1 MLASKLYSPTLRE
14 IPADAEIASHQYMLK
29 AGMIRKNGGGLYSF
43 LPLGRR
49 VELKIEA
56 IVREEMENIGAQEI
70 MMPIMQP
77 AEIWHESGRW
87 NAYGPEMFKL
97 EDRHGNHFCLG
108 PTHEELITTLVRNE
122 LRSYK
127 QMPVTLWQMQNKY
140 RDEIRPRFGLMR
152 SREFVMKD
160 AYSFDV
166 DEEGLHKSY
175 QDEYEA
181 YTRIFTRCG
190 LNFKPVEADSGQI
203 GGNHTHEFMALA
215 QAGEAEIVSCSK
227 CDYAADIE
235 KAVPQA
241 VEMPAEDA
249 KDVELIE
256 TPNCSTIEDLAQF
269 LHIPVEKTIKAVA
282 FTIDGEKTVLC
293 MVRGDHEVNDVAVQ
307 NFVGGN
313 VIEPATE
320 DELKAHGLQPGYMS
334 PMGADKPDNETFFVL
349 VDPSTMN
356 VPNGV
361 TGANKAGYHYQNVN
375 PSRDFKDVTVTTIR
389 NMVEGDKCPH
399 CGAPVEIVR
408 GIEVGQV
415 FELGTKYSEALHATF
430 LDQNG
435 KAKPYV
441 MGCYGI
447 GVTRTIAAAIEQF
460 HDEHGIMWPVAI
472 APFEVAIVPVSSKD
486 QDQVRIAG
494 DLYQA
499 LQAAKADVLLDD
511 RNERA
516 GVKFNDADLIG
527 YPVRIT
533 VGKKSA
539 AEGTVEIKVRRT
551 GEQEV
556 VPIDQ
561 AVARVQAILADLR
574 SKNM

>member
-29 AGMIRKNGGGLYSF
+29 AGMLRKNGSGLYSF

-49 VELKIEA
+49 VTLKVEQ
-56 IVREEMENIGAQEI
+56 IVREEMDATGAQEI

-87 NAYGPEMFKL
+87 SAYGPEMFKL
-97 EDRHGNHFCLG
+97 QDRHDNGYCLG
-108 PTHEELITTLVRNE
+108 PTHEELITTLLRNE

-127 QMPVTLWQMQNKY
+127 QMPLILWQMQNKY

-166 DEEGLHKSY
+166 DEEGLHKTY
-175 QDEYEA
+175 QIMYDA
-181 YTRIFTRCG
+181 YDRVFTRCG

-203 GGNHTHEFMALA
+203 GGSHTHEFMALA
-215 QAGEAEIVSCSK
+215 AAGEAEVVSCSK
-227 CDYAADIE
+227 CQYAADIE
-235 KAVPQA
+235 KAVPNTLDMA
-241 VEMPAEDA
+241 AEDA
-249 KDVELIE
+249 ADVELIE
-256 TPNCSTIEDLAQF
+256 TPNCSTIEDLANF
-269 LHIPVEKTIKAVA
+269 LQIPVEKTIKAVA
-282 FTIDGEKTVLC
+282 FDVDGKTVLC

-307 NFVGGN
+307 NLVGGN
-313 VIEPATE
+313 TIEPATDE
-320 DELKAHGLQPGYMS
+320 ELKAHGLQPGYMS
-334 PMGADKPDNETFFVL
+334 PMGADTPDNETFYVI
-349 VDPSTMN
+349 VDPTAMN

-361 TGANKAGYHYQNVN
+361 TGANKHGYHYKNVN
-375 PSRDFKDVTVTTIR
+375 PKRDFQNVTVATIR
-389 NMVEGDKCPH
+389 LMTKNDVCPH
-399 CGAPVEIVR
+399 CGAPIDIVR

-415 FELGTKYSEALHATF
+415 FELGTKYSEALNATF

-460 HDEHGIMWPVAI
+460 HDDKGIMWPVAI
-472 APFEVAIVPVSSKD
+472 APYEVVVVPVSSKD
-486 QDQVRIAG
+486 EEQMKIAER
-494 DLYQA
+494 LYTQ
-499 LQAAKADVLLDD
+499 LKGMGVDVLFDD

-539 AEGTVEIKVRRT
+539 ADQTVEIKVRRT
-551 GEQEV
+551 GHEEV
-556 VPIDQ
+556 AAIADS
-561 AVARVQAILADLR
+561 AARVQAILNELR
-574 SKNM
+574 ANNM

>member
-29 AGMIRKNGGGLYSF
+29 AGMLRKNGSGLYSF

-49 VELKIEA
+49 VTLKVEQ
-56 IVREEMENIGAQEI
+56 IVREEMDATGAQEI

-87 NAYGPEMFKL
+87 SAYGPEMFKL
-97 EDRHGNHFCLG
+97 QDRHDNGYCLG
-108 PTHEELITTLVRNE
+108 PTHEELITTLLRNE

-127 QMPVTLWQMQNKY
+127 QMPLILWQMQNKY

-166 DEEGLHKSY
+166 DEEGLHKTY
-175 QDEYEA
+175 QIMYDA
-181 YTRIFTRCG
+181 YDRVFTRCG

-203 GGNHTHEFMALA
+203 GGSHTHEFMALA
-215 QAGEAEIVSCSK
+215 AAGEAEVVSCSK
-227 CDYAADIE
+227 CQYAADIE
-235 KAVPQA
+235 KAVPNTLDMA
-241 VEMPAEDA
+241 AEDA
-249 KDVELIE
+249 ADVELIE
-256 TPNCSTIEDLAQF
+256 TPNCSTIEDLANF
-269 LHIPVEKTIKAVA
+269 LQIPVEKTIKAVA
-282 FTIDGEKTVLC
+282 FDVDGKTVLC

-307 NFVGGN
+307 NLVGGN
-313 VIEPATE
+313 TIEPATDE
-320 DELKAHGLQPGYMS
+320 ELKAHGLQPGYMS
-334 PMGADKPDNETFFVL
+334 PMGADTPDNESFYVI
-349 VDPSTMN
+349 VDPTAMN

-361 TGANKAGYHYQNVN
+361 TGANKHGYHYKNVN
-375 PSRDFKDVTVTTIR
+375 PKRDFQNVTVATIR
-389 NMVEGDKCPH
+389 LMTKDDVCPH
-399 CGAPVEIVR
+399 CGAPIDIVR

-415 FELGTKYSEALHATF
+415 FELGTKYSEALNATF

-460 HDEHGIMWPVAI
+460 HDDKGIMWPVAI
-472 APFEVAIVPVSSKD
+472 APYEVVVVPVSSKD
-486 QDQVRIAG
+486 EEQMKIAEG
-494 DLYQA
+494 LYTQ
-499 LQAAKADVLLDD
+499 LKGMGVDVLFDD

-539 AEGTVEIKVRRT
+539 ADQTVEIKVRRT
-551 GEQEV
+551 GHEEV
-556 VPIDQ
+556 AAI
-561 AVARVQAILADLR
+561 AESAARVQAILNELR
-574 SKNM
+574 ANNM

>member
-29 AGMIRKNGGGLYSF
+29 AGMLRKNGSGLYSF

-49 VELKIEA
+49 VTLKVEQ
-56 IVREEMENIGAQEI
+56 IVREEMDATGAQEI

-87 NAYGPEMFKL
+87 SAYGPEMFKL
-97 EDRHGNHFCLG
+97 QDRHDNGYCLG
-108 PTHEELITTLVRNE
+108 PTHEELITTLLRNE

-127 QMPVTLWQMQNKY
+127 QMPLILWQMQNKY

-166 DEEGLHKSY
+166 DEEGLHETY
-175 QDEYEA
+175 QIMYDA
-181 YTRIFTRCG
+181 YDRVFTRCG

-203 GGNHTHEFMALA
+203 GGSHTHEFMALA
-215 QAGEAEIVSCSK
+215 AAGEAEVVSCSK
-227 CDYAADIE
+227 CQYAADIE
-235 KAVPQA
+235 KAVPNTLDMA
-241 VEMPAEDA
+241 AEDA
-249 KDVELIE
+249 ADVELIE
-256 TPNCSTIEDLAQF
+256 TPNCSTIEDLANF
-269 LHIPVEKTIKAVA
+269 LQIPVEKTIKAVA
-282 FTIDGEKTVLC
+282 FDVDGKTVLC

-307 NFVGGN
+307 NLVGGN
-313 VIEPATE
+313 TIEPATDE
-320 DELKAHGLQPGYMS
+320 ELKAHGLQPGYMS
-334 PMGADKPDNETFFVL
+334 PMGADTPDNESFYVI
-349 VDPSTMN
+349 VDPTAMN

-361 TGANKAGYHYQNVN
+361 TGANKHGYHYKNVN
-375 PSRDFKDVTVTTIR
+375 PKRDFQNVTVATIR
-389 NMVEGDKCPH
+389 LMTKDDVCPH
-399 CGAPVEIVR
+399 CGAPIDIVR

-415 FELGTKYSEALHATF
+415 FELGTKYSEALNATF

-460 HDEHGIMWPVAI
+460 HDDKGIMWPVAI
-472 APFEVAIVPVSSKD
+472 APYEVVVVPVSSKD
-486 QDQVRIAG
+486 EEQMKIAEG
-494 DLYQA
+494 LYMQ
-499 LQAAKADVLLDD
+499 LKGMGVDVLFDD

-539 AEGTVEIKVRRT
+539 ADQTVEIKVRRT
-551 GEQEV
+551 GHEEV
-556 VPIDQ
+556 AAIADS
-561 AVARVQAILADLR
+561 AARVQAILNELR
-574 SKNM
+574 ANNM

>member
-190 LNFKPVEADSGQI
+190 LNFKPVEADSGQ
-203 GGNHTHEFMALA
+203 NHTHEFMALA

-349 VDPSTMN
+349 VDPSAMN

-527 YPVRIT
+527 YPVRVT

>member
-29 AGMIRKNGGGLYSF
+29 AGMLRKNGSGLYSF

-49 VELKIEA
+49 VTLKVEQ
-56 IVREEMENIGAQEI
+56 IVREEMDATGAQEI

-87 NAYGPEMFKL
+87 SAYGPEMFKL
-97 EDRHGNHFCLG
+97 QDRHDNGYCLG
-108 PTHEELITTLVRNE
+108 PTHEELITTLLRNE

-127 QMPVTLWQMQNKY
+127 QMPLILWQMQNKY

-166 DEEGLHKSY
+166 DEEGLHKTY
-175 QDEYEA
+175 QIMYDA
-181 YTRIFTRCG
+181 YDRVFTRCG

-203 GGNHTHEFMALA
+203 GGSHTHEFMALA
-215 QAGEAEIVSCSK
+215 AAGEAEVVSCSK
-227 CDYAADIE
+227 CQYAADIE
-235 KAVPQA
+235 KAVPNTLDMA
-241 VEMPAEDA
+241 VEAA
-249 KDVELIE
+249 ADVELIE
-256 TPNCSTIEDLAQF
+256 TPNCSTIEELANF
-269 LHIPVEKTIKAVA
+269 LQIPVEKTIKAVA
-282 FTIDGEKTVLC
+282 FDVDGKTVLC

-307 NFVGGN
+307 NLVGGN
-313 VIEPATE
+313 TIEPATDE
-320 DELKAHGLQPGYMS
+320 ELKAHGLQPGYMS
-334 PMGADKPDNETFFVL
+334 PMGADTPDNESFYVI
-349 VDPSTMN
+349 VDPTAMN

-361 TGANKAGYHYQNVN
+361 TGANKHGYHYKNVN
-375 PSRDFKDVTVTTIR
+375 PKRDFQNVTVATIR
-389 NMVEGDKCPH
+389 LMTKDDVCPH
-399 CGAPVEIVR
+399 CGAPIDIVR

-415 FELGTKYSEALHATF
+415 FELGTKYSEALNATF

-460 HDEHGIMWPVAI
+460 HDDKGIMWPVAI
-472 APFEVAIVPVSSKD
+472 APYEVVVVPVSSKD
-486 QDQVRIAG
+486 EEQMKIAEG
-494 DLYQA
+494 LYTQ
-499 LQAAKADVLLDD
+499 LKGMGVDVLFDD

-539 AEGTVEIKVRRT
+539 ADQTVEIKVRRT
-551 GEQEV
+551 GHEEV
-556 VPIDQ
+556 AAIADS
-561 AVARVQAILADLR
+561 AARVQAILNELR
-574 SKNM
+574 AKNM

>member
-29 AGMIRKNGGGLYSF
+29 AGMLRKNGSGLYSF

-49 VELKIEA
+49 VTLKVEQ
-56 IVREEMENIGAQEI
+56 IVREEMDATGAQEI

-87 NAYGPEMFKL
+87 SAYGPEMFKL
-97 EDRHGNHFCLG
+97 QDRHDNGYCLG
-108 PTHEELITTLVRNE
+108 PTHEELITTLLRNE

-127 QMPVTLWQMQNKY
+127 QMPLILWQMQNKY

-166 DEEGLHKSY
+166 DEEGLHKTY
-175 QDEYEA
+175 QIMYDA
-181 YTRIFTRCG
+181 YDRVFTRCG

-203 GGNHTHEFMALA
+203 GGSHTHEFMALA
-215 QAGEAEIVSCSK
+215 AAGEAEVVSCSK
-227 CDYAADIE
+227 CQYAADIE
-235 KAVPQA
+235 KAVPNTLDMA
-241 VEMPAEDA
+241 AEDA
-249 KDVELIE
+249 ADVELIE
-256 TPNCSTIEDLAQF
+256 TPNCSTIEELANF
-269 LHIPVEKTIKAVA
+269 LQIPVEKTIKAVA
-282 FTIDGEKTVLC
+282 FDVDGKTVLC

-307 NFVGGN
+307 NLVGGN
-313 VIEPATE
+313 TIEPATDE
-320 DELKAHGLQPGYMS
+320 ELKAHGLQPGYMS
-334 PMGADKPDNETFFVL
+334 PMGADTPDNESFYVI
-349 VDPSTMN
+349 VDPTAMN

-361 TGANKAGYHYQNVN
+361 TGANKHGYHYKNVN
-375 PSRDFKDVTVTTIR
+375 PKRDFQNVTVATIR
-389 NMVEGDKCPH
+389 LMTKDDVCPH
-399 CGAPVEIVR
+399 CGVPIDIVR

-415 FELGTKYSEALHATF
+415 FELGTKYSEALNATF

-460 HDEHGIMWPVAI
+460 HDDKGIMWPVAI
-472 APFEVAIVPVSSKD
+472 APYEVVVVPVSSKD
-486 QDQVRIAG
+486 EEQMKIAEG
-494 DLYQA
+494 LYTQ
-499 LQAAKADVLLDD
+499 LKGMGVDVLFDD

-539 AEGTVEIKVRRT
+539 ADQTVEIKVRRT
-551 GEQEV
+551 GHEEV
-556 VPIDQ
+556 VAIADS
-561 AVARVQAILADLR
+561 AARVQAILNELR
-574 SKNM
+574 AKNM

>member
-14 IPADAEIASHQYMLK
+14 IPADAEISSHQYMLK
-29 AGMIRKNGGGLYSF
+29 AGLIRKSGGGLYSF

-56 IVREEMENIGAQEI
+56 IIREEMNNIGAQEI
-70 MMPIMQP
+70 MMPIVQP

-97 EDRHGNHFCLG
+97 EDRHGGQFCLG

-160 AYSFDV
+160 GYSFDV

-175 QDEYEA
+175 QDEYDA
-181 YTRIFTRCG
+181 YTRVFTRCG
-190 LNFKPVEADSGQI
+190 LEFKQVEADSGQI
-203 GGNHTHEFMALA
+203 GGNHSHEFMALA
-215 QAGEAEIVSCSK
+215 QAGEAEIVSCSQ

-235 KAVPQA
+235 KATAPTL
-241 VEMPAEDA
+241 EMAAETA

-256 TPNCSTIEDLAQF
+256 TPNCATIEDLAQF
-269 LHIPVEKTIKAVA
+269 LSIPLEKTIKAVA

-293 MVRGDHEVNDVAVQ
+293 MVRGDHSVNDVAVQ

-313 VIEPATE
+313 AIEPATE

-334 PMGADKPDNETFFVL
+334 PIDADKPDNETFFIL
-349 VDPSTMN
+349 VDPSAMA

-375 PSRDFKDVTVTTIR
+375 PSRDVKDVTVASIR
-389 NMVEGDKCPH
+389 TMVEGDACPH
-399 CGAPVEIVR
+399 CGAPIHVVR

-430 LDQNG
+430 LDQHG

-441 MGCYGI
+441 MGCNGI
-447 GVTRTIAAAIEQF
+447 GVTRPIAAAIDQF

-472 APFEVAIVPVSSKD
+472 APFEVAVVPVSTKD
-486 QDQVRIAG
+486 QDQVRIAEEIYG
-494 DLYQA
+494 G
-499 LQAAKADVLLDD
+499 LQAMKTDVLLDD

-539 AEGTVEIKVRRT
+539 ADQTVEIKVRRT
-551 GEQEV
+551 GHEEV
-556 VPIDQ
+556 AAIADS
-561 AVARVQAILADLR
+561 AARVQAILNELR
-574 SKNM
+574 ANNM

>member
-29 AGMIRKNGGGLYSF
+29 AGMLRKNGSGLYSF

-49 VELKIEA
+49 VTLKVEQ
-56 IVREEMENIGAQEI
+56 IVREEMDATGAQEI

-87 NAYGPEMFKL
+87 SAYGPEMFKL
-97 EDRHGNHFCLG
+97 QDRHDNGYCLG
-108 PTHEELITTLVRNE
+108 PTHEELITTLLRNE

-127 QMPVTLWQMQNKY
+127 QMPLILWQMQNKY

-166 DEEGLHKSY
+166 DEEGLHKTY
-175 QDEYEA
+175 QIMYDA
-181 YTRIFTRCG
+181 YDRVFTRCG

-203 GGNHTHEFMALA
+203 GGSHTHEFMALA
-215 QAGEAEIVSCSK
+215 AAGEAEVVSCSK
-227 CDYAADIE
+227 CQYAADIE
-235 KAVPQA
+235 KAVPNMLDMA
-241 VEMPAEDA
+241 AEDA
-249 KDVELIE
+249 ADVELIE
-256 TPNCSTIEDLAQF
+256 TPNCSTIEDLANF
-269 LHIPVEKTIKAVA
+269 LQIPVEKTIKAVA
-282 FTIDGEKTVLC
+282 FDVDGKTVLC

-307 NFVGGN
+307 NLVGGN
-313 VIEPATE
+313 TIEPATDE
-320 DELKAHGLQPGYMS
+320 ELKAHGLQPGYMS
-334 PMGADKPDNETFFVL
+334 PMGADTPDNESFYVI
-349 VDPSTMN
+349 VDPTAMN

-361 TGANKAGYHYQNVN
+361 TGANKHGYHYKNVN
-375 PSRDFKDVTVTTIR
+375 PKRDFQNVTVATIR
-389 NMVEGDKCPH
+389 LMTKDDVCPH
-399 CGAPVEIVR
+399 CGAPIDIVR

-415 FELGTKYSEALHATF
+415 FELGTKYSEALNATF

-460 HDEHGIMWPVAI
+460 HDDKGIMWPVAI
-472 APFEVAIVPVSSKD
+472 APYEVVVVPVSSKD
-486 QDQVRIAG
+486 EEQMKIAEG
-494 DLYQA
+494 LYTQ
-499 LQAAKADVLLDD
+499 LKGMGVDVLFDD

-539 AEGTVEIKVRRT
+539 ADQTVEIKVRRT
-551 GEQEV
+551 GHEEV
-556 VPIDQ
+556 AAIADS
-561 AVARVQAILADLR
+561 AARVQAILNELR
-574 SKNM
+574 ANNM

>member
-14 IPADAEIASHQYMLK
+14 IPADAEVASHQYMLK
-29 AGMIRKNGGGLYSF
+29 AGMLRKNGSGLYSF

-49 VELKIEA
+49 VTLKVEQ
-56 IVREEMENIGAQEI
+56 IVREEMDATGAQEI

-87 NAYGPEMFKL
+87 SAYGPEMFKL
-97 EDRHGNHFCLG
+97 QDRHDNGYCLG
-108 PTHEELITTLVRNE
+108 PTHEELITTLLRNE

-127 QMPVTLWQMQNKY
+127 QMPLILWQMQNKY

-166 DEEGLHKSY
+166 DEEGLHKTY
-175 QDEYEA
+175 QIMYDA
-181 YTRIFTRCG
+181 YDRVFTRCG

-203 GGNHTHEFMALA
+203 GGSHTHEFMALA
-215 QAGEAEIVSCSK
+215 AAGEAEVVSCSK
-227 CDYAADIE
+227 CQYAADIE
-235 KAVPQA
+235 KAVPNTLDMA
-241 VEMPAEDA
+241 AEDA
-249 KDVELIE
+249 ADVELIE
-256 TPNCSTIEDLAQF
+256 TPNCSTIEDLANF
-269 LHIPVEKTIKAVA
+269 LQIPVEKTIKAVA
-282 FTIDGEKTVLC
+282 FDVDGKTVLC

-307 NFVGGN
+307 NLVGGN
-313 VIEPATE
+313 MIEPATDE
-320 DELKAHGLQPGYMS
+320 ELKAHGLQPGYMS
-334 PMGADKPDNETFFVL
+334 PMGADTPDNESFYVI
-349 VDPSTMN
+349 VDPTAMN

-361 TGANKAGYHYQNVN
+361 TGANKHGYHYKNVN
-375 PSRDFKDVTVTTIR
+375 PKRDFQNVTVATIR
-389 NMVEGDKCPH
+389 LMTKDDVCPH
-399 CGAPVEIVR
+399 CGAPIDIVR

-415 FELGTKYSEALHATF
+415 FELGTKYSEALNATF

-460 HDEHGIMWPVAI
+460 HDDKGIMWPVAI
-472 APFEVAIVPVSSKD
+472 APYEVVVVPVSSKD
-486 QDQVRIAG
+486 EEQMKIAEG
-494 DLYQA
+494 LYTQ
-499 LQAAKADVLLDD
+499 LKGMGVDVLFDD

-539 AEGTVEIKVRRT
+539 ADQTVEIKVRRT
-551 GEQEV
+551 GHEEV
-556 VPIDQ
+556 AAIADS
-561 AVARVQAILADLR
+561 AARVQAILNELR
-574 SKNM
+574 ANNM

>member
-29 AGMIRKNGGGLYSF
+29 AGMLRKNGSGLYSF

-49 VELKIEA
+49 VTLKVEQ
-56 IVREEMENIGAQEI
+56 IVREEMDATGAQEI

-87 NAYGPEMFKL
+87 SAYGPEMFKL
-97 EDRHGNHFCLG
+97 QDRHDNGYCLG
-108 PTHEELITTLVRNE
+108 PTHEELITTLLRNE

-127 QMPVTLWQMQNKY
+127 QMPLILWQMQNKY

-166 DEEGLHKSY
+166 DEEGLHKTY
-175 QDEYEA
+175 QIMYDA
-181 YTRIFTRCG
+181 YDRVFTRCG

-203 GGNHTHEFMALA
+203 GGSHTHEFMALA
-215 QAGEAEIVSCSK
+215 AAGEAEVVSCSK
-227 CDYAADIE
+227 CQYAADIE
-235 KAVPQA
+235 KAVPNTLDMA
-241 VEMPAEDA
+241 AEDA
-249 KDVELIE
+249 ADVELIE
-256 TPNCSTIEDLAQF
+256 TPNCSTIEELANF
-269 LHIPVEKTIKAVA
+269 LQIPVEKTIKAVA
-282 FTIDGEKTVLC
+282 FDVDGKTVLC
-293 MVRGDHEVNDVAVQ
+293 MVRGDHAVNDVAVQ
-307 NFVGGN
+307 NLVGGN
-313 VIEPATE
+313 TIEPATDE
-320 DELKAHGLQPGYMS
+320 ELKAHGLQPGYMS
-334 PMGADKPDNETFFVL
+334 PMGADTPDNESFYVI
-349 VDPSTMN
+349 VDPTAMN

-361 TGANKAGYHYQNVN
+361 TGANKHGYHYKNVN
-375 PSRDFKDVTVTTIR
+375 PKRDFQNVTVATIR
-389 NMVEGDKCPH
+389 LMTKDDVCPH
-399 CGAPVEIVR
+399 CGAPIDIVR

-415 FELGTKYSEALHATF
+415 FELGTKYSEALNATF

-460 HDEHGIMWPVAI
+460 HDDKGIMWPVAI
-472 APFEVAIVPVSSKD
+472 APYEVVVVPVSSKD
-486 QDQVRIAG
+486 EEQMKIAEG
-494 DLYQA
+494 LYTQ
-499 LQAAKADVLLDD
+499 LKGMGVDVLFDD

-516 GVKFNDADLIG
+516 GAKFNDADLIG

-539 AEGTVEIKVRRT
+539 ADQTVEIKVRRT
-551 GEQEV
+551 GHEEV
-556 VPIDQ
+556 AAIADS
-561 AVARVQAILADLR
+561 AARVQAILNELR
-574 SKNM
+574 AKNM

>member
-29 AGMIRKNGGGLYSF
+29 AGMLRKNGNGLYSF

-49 VELKIEA
+49 VTLKVEN
-56 IVREEMENIGAQEI
+56 IVREEMDATGAQEI

-87 NAYGPEMFKL
+87 GAYGPEMFKL
-97 EDRHGNHFCLG
+97 QDRHGNNFCLG

-127 QMPVTLWQMQNKY
+127 QMPLILWQMQNKY

-166 DEEGLHKSY
+166 DEESLHKTY
-175 QDEYEA
+175 KIMYDA
-181 YTRIFTRCG
+181 YDRVFTRCG
-190 LNFKPVEADSGQI
+190 LKFKPVEADSGQI
-203 GGNHTHEFMALA
+203 GGSHTHEFMALA
-215 QAGEAEIVSCSK
+215 AAGEAEVVSCSK
-227 CDYAADIE
+227 CEYAADIE
-235 KAVPQA
+235 KAVPNTLD
-241 VEMPAEDA
+241 MPAEEA
-249 KDVELIE
+249 ADVELIE
-256 TPNCSTIEDLAQF
+256 TPNCSTIEDLAKF
-269 LHIPVEKTIKAVA
+269 LNIPVEKTIKAVA
-282 FTIDGEKTVLC
+282 FNVDGKIILC

-307 NFVGGN
+307 NLIGGN
-313 VIEPATE
+313 SIEPATE
-320 DELKAHGLQPGYMS
+320 EELQAHGLQPGYMS
-334 PMGADKPDNETFFVL
+334 PMGADVPDNEHFYVI
-349 VDPSTMN
+349 VDPTAMN
-356 VPNGV
+356 VKNGV
-361 TGANKAGYHYQNVN
+361 TGANKHGYHYKNVN
-375 PSRDFKDVTVTTIR
+375 PQRDFKDVTVSTIR
-389 NMVEGDKCPH
+389 LITKHDVCPH
-399 CGAPVEIVR
+399 CGAPIDIVR

-460 HDEHGIMWPVAI
+460 HDDKGIMWPVAI
-472 APFEVAIVPVSSKD
+472 APYEAVIVPVSSKD
-486 QDQVRIAG
+486 EAQMKIAEG
-494 DLYQA
+494 IYNEL
-499 LQAAKADVLLDD
+499 KGMGVDVLFDD

-527 YPVRIT
+527 YPVRVT

-539 AEGTVEIKVRRT
+539 ADQTVEIKVRRT
-551 GEQEV
+551 GAEEV
-556 VPIDQ
+556 APISGS
-561 AVARVQAILADLR
+561 AARVQAILNDLR

>member
-29 AGMIRKNGGGLYSF
+29 AGMLRKNGSGLYSF

-49 VELKIEA
+49 VTLKVEQIF
-56 IVREEMENIGAQEI
+56 REEMDATGAQEI

-87 NAYGPEMFKL
+87 SAYGPEMFKL
-97 EDRHGNHFCLG
+97 QDRHDNGYCLG
-108 PTHEELITTLVRNE
+108 PTHEELITTLLRNE

-127 QMPVTLWQMQNKY
+127 QMPLILWQMQNKY

-166 DEEGLHKSY
+166 DEEGLHKTY
-175 QDEYEA
+175 QIMYDA
-181 YTRIFTRCG
+181 YDRVFTRCG

-203 GGNHTHEFMALA
+203 GGSHTHEFMALA
-215 QAGEAEIVSCSK
+215 AAGEAEVVSCSK
-227 CDYAADIE
+227 CQYAADIE
-235 KAVPQA
+235 KAVPNTLDTA
-241 VEMPAEDA
+241 AEDA
-249 KDVELIE
+249 ADVELIE
-256 TPNCSTIEDLAQF
+256 TPNCSTIEDLANF
-269 LHIPVEKTIKAVA
+269 LQIPVEKTIKAVA
-282 FTIDGEKTVLC
+282 FDVDGKTVLC

-307 NFVGGN
+307 NLVGGN
-313 VIEPATE
+313 TIEPATDE
-320 DELKAHGLQPGYMS
+320 ELKAHGLQPGYMS
-334 PMGADKPDNETFFVL
+334 PMGADTPDNESFYVI
-349 VDPSTMN
+349 VDPTAMN

-361 TGANKAGYHYQNVN
+361 TGANKHGYHYKNVN
-375 PSRDFKDVTVTTIR
+375 PKRDFQNVTVATIR
-389 NMVEGDKCPH
+389 LMTKDDVCPH
-399 CGAPVEIVR
+399 CGAPIDIVR

-415 FELGTKYSEALHATF
+415 FELGTKYSEALNATF

-460 HDEHGIMWPVAI
+460 HDDKGIMWPVAI
-472 APFEVAIVPVSSKD
+472 APYEVVVVPVSSKD
-486 QDQVRIAG
+486 EEQMKIAEG
-494 DLYQA
+494 LYMQ
-499 LQAAKADVLLDD
+499 LKGMGVDVLFDD

-539 AEGTVEIKVRRT
+539 ADQTVEIKVRRT
-551 GEQEV
+551 GHEEV
-556 VPIDQ
+556 AAIADS
-561 AVARVQAILADLR
+561 AARVQAILNELR
-574 SKNM
+574 ANNM

>member
-1 MLASKLYSPTLRE
+1 MLASKLYCPTLRE
-14 IPADAEIASHQYMLK
+14 IPAEAEIASHQYMLK

-56 IVREEMENIGAQEI
+56 IVREEMDGIGAQEI

-127 QMPVTLWQMQNKY
+127 QLPVTLWQMQNKY

-166 DEEGLHKSY
+166 DAEGLHKSY
-175 QDEYEA
+175 QDEYDA
-181 YTRIFTRCG
+181 YTRVFTRCG

-203 GGNHTHEFMALA
+203 GGSHTHEFMALA
-215 QAGEAEIVSCSK
+215 EAGEAEVVSCSA
-227 CDYAADIE
+227 CEYAADIE
-235 KAVPQA
+235 KAEPA
-241 VEMPAEDA
+241 ALTMEAEDA
-249 KDVELIE
+249 KNLELIE
-256 TPNCSTIEDLAQF
+256 TPDCATIEDLAAF
-269 LHIPVEKTIKAVA
+269 LKIPVEKTIKAVA
-282 FTIDGEKTVLC
+282 FTIDGKKTVLC

-313 VIEPATE
+313 AIEPATE

-334 PMGADKPDNETFFVL
+334 PIGADTPDNETFFVL
-349 VDPSTMN
+349 VDPTAMN

-375 PSRDFKDVTVTTIR
+375 PDRDFKNVTVATIR
-389 NMVEGDKCPH
+389 LMVEGDACPH
-399 CGAPVEIVR
+399 CGAPVHIMR

-415 FELGTKYSEALHATF
+415 FELGTKYSEALNATF
-430 LDQNG
+430 LDQDG
-435 KAKPYV
+435 KAKPFY

-460 HDEHGIMWPVAI
+460 HDDKGIMWPVAI
-472 APFEVAIVPVSSKD
+472 APYEVVILPLNMKD
-486 QDQVRIAG
+486 EELAG
-494 DLYQA
+494 YAQDLYQQFMA
-499 LQAAKADVLLDD
+499 VSSDVVLDD
-511 RNERA
+511 RKERA

-527 YPVRIT
+527 YPVQVVI
-533 VGKKSA
+533 GKNTKA
-539 AEGTVEIKVRRT
+539 NGTVEIKIRRT
-551 GEQEV
+551 GEKEV
-556 VPIDQ
+556 VAKEQ
-561 AVARVQAILADLR
+561 ALTRVQEILADLR

>member
-29 AGMIRKNGGGLYSF
+29 AGMLRKNGSGLYSF

-49 VELKIEA
+49 VTLKVEN
-56 IVREEMENIGAQEI
+56 IVREEMDATGAQEI

-87 NAYGPEMFKL
+87 EAYGPEMFKL
-97 EDRHGNHFCLG
+97 QDRHENKYCLG

-127 QMPVTLWQMQNKY
+127 QMPLILWQMQNKY

-166 DEEGLHKSY
+166 DEEGLHKTY
-175 QDEYEA
+175 QLMYDA
-181 YTRIFTRCG
+181 YDRVFTRCG

-203 GGNHTHEFMALA
+203 GGSHTHEFMALA
-215 QAGEAEIVSCSK
+215 AAGEAEVVSCTS
-227 CDYAADIE
+227 CQYAADIE
-235 KAVPQA
+235 KAVPNTLEMA
-241 VEMPAEDA
+241 VEEAGQ
-249 KDVELIE
+249 VELIE
-256 TPNCSTIEDLAQF
+256 TPNCATIEDLANF
-269 LHIPVEKTIKAVA
+269 LQIPVEKTIKAVA
-282 FTIDGEKTVLC
+282 FDIDGKLVLC

-307 NFVGGN
+307 NLIGGN
-313 VIEPATE
+313 MIEPAT
-320 DELKAHGLQPGYMS
+320 DEQLRAHGLEPGYMS
-334 PMGADKPDNETFFVL
+334 PMNADTPDNETFYVV
-349 VDPSTMN
+349 VDPTAMN

-361 TGANKAGYHYQNVN
+361 TGANKHGYHFKNVN
-375 PSRDFKDVTVTTIR
+375 PKRDFKDVTVATIR
-389 NMVEGDKCPH
+389 LMTKDDVCPH

-415 FELGTKYSEALHATF
+415 FELGTKYSESLNATF
-430 LDQNG
+430 LDKNG

-460 HDEHGIMWPVAI
+460 HDDKGIMWPVAI
-472 APFEVAIVPVSSKD
+472 APYEVVVVPVSSKD
-486 QDQVRIAG
+486 EEQMKIAG
-494 DLYQA
+494 ELYAQLKQMGVDA
-499 LQAAKADVLLDD
+499 LFDD

-539 AEGTVEIKVRRT
+539 ADQTVEIKVRRT
-551 GEQEV
+551 GDEEV
-556 VPIDQ
+556 VAISES
-561 AVARVQAILADLR
+561 AAKVQAILTELR

>member
-29 AGMIRKNGGGLYSF
+29 AGMLRKNGSGLYSF

-49 VELKIEA
+49 VTLKVEQ
-56 IVREEMENIGAQEI
+56 IVREEMDATGAQEI

-87 NAYGPEMFKL
+87 SAYGPEMFKL
-97 EDRHGNHFCLG
+97 QDRHDNGYCLG
-108 PTHEELITTLVRNE
+108 PTHEELITTLLRNE

-127 QMPVTLWQMQNKY
+127 QMPLILWQMQNKY

-166 DEEGLHKSY
+166 DEEGLHKTY
-175 QDEYEA
+175 QIMYDA
-181 YTRIFTRCG
+181 YDRVFTRCG

-203 GGNHTHEFMALA
+203 GGSHTHEFMALA
-215 QAGEAEIVSCSK
+215 AAGEAEVVSCSK
-227 CDYAADIE
+227 CQYAADIE
-235 KAVPQA
+235 KAVPNTLDMA
-241 VEMPAEDA
+241 AEDA
-249 KDVELIE
+249 ADVELIE
-256 TPNCSTIEDLAQF
+256 TPNCSTIEDLANF
-269 LHIPVEKTIKAVA
+269 LQIPVEKTIKAVA
-282 FTIDGEKTVLC
+282 FDVDGKTVLC

-307 NFVGGN
+307 NLVGGN
-313 VIEPATE
+313 TIEPATDE
-320 DELKAHGLQPGYMS
+320 ELKAHGLQPGYMS
-334 PMGADKPDNETFFVL
+334 PMGADTPDNESFYVI
-349 VDPSTMN
+349 VDPTAMN

-361 TGANKAGYHYQNVN
+361 TGANKHGYHYKNVN
-375 PSRDFKDVTVTTIR
+375 PKRDFQNVTVATIR
-389 NMVEGDKCPH
+389 LMTKNDVCPH
-399 CGAPVEIVR
+399 CGAPIDIVR

-415 FELGTKYSEALHATF
+415 FELGTKYSEALNATF

-460 HDEHGIMWPVAI
+460 HDDKGIMWPVAI
-472 APFEVAIVPVSSKD
+472 APYEVVVVPVSSKD
-486 QDQVRIAG
+486 EEQMKIAEG
-494 DLYQA
+494 LYTQ
-499 LQAAKADVLLDD
+499 LKGMGVDVLFDD

-539 AEGTVEIKVRRT
+539 ADQTVEIKVRRT
-551 GEQEV
+551 GHEEV
-556 VPIDQ
+556 AAIADS
-561 AVARVQAILADLR
+561 AARVQAILNELR
-574 SKNM
+574 ANNM

>member
-29 AGMIRKNGGGLYSF
+29 AGMLRKNGSGLYSF

-49 VELKIEA
+49 VTLKVEQ
-56 IVREEMENIGAQEI
+56 IVREEMDATGAQEI

-87 NAYGPEMFKL
+87 SAYGPEMFKL
-97 EDRHGNHFCLG
+97 QDRHDNGYCLG
-108 PTHEELITTLVRNE
+108 PTHEELITTLLRNE

-127 QMPVTLWQMQNKY
+127 QMPLILWQMQNKY

-166 DEEGLHKSY
+166 DEEGLHKTY
-175 QDEYEA
+175 QIMYDA
-181 YTRIFTRCG
+181 YDRVFTRCG

-203 GGNHTHEFMALA
+203 GGSHTHEFMALA
-215 QAGEAEIVSCSK
+215 AAGEAEVVSCSK
-227 CDYAADIE
+227 CQYAADIE
-235 KAVPQA
+235 KAVPNTLDMA
-241 VEMPAEDA
+241 AEDA
-249 KDVELIE
+249 ADVELIE
-256 TPNCSTIEDLAQF
+256 TPNCSTIEDLANF
-269 LHIPVEKTIKAVA
+269 LQIPVEKTIKAVA
-282 FTIDGEKTVLC
+282 FDVDGKTVLC

-307 NFVGGN
+307 NLVGGN
-313 VIEPATE
+313 TIEPATDE
-320 DELKAHGLQPGYMS
+320 ELKAHGLQPGYMS
-334 PMGADKPDNETFFVL
+334 PMGADTPDNESFYVI
-349 VDPSTMN
+349 VDPTAMN

-361 TGANKAGYHYQNVN
+361 TGANKHGYHYKNVN
-375 PSRDFKDVTVTTIR
+375 PKRDFQNVTVATIR
-389 NMVEGDKCPH
+389 LMTKDDVCPH
-399 CGAPVEIVR
+399 CGAPIDIVR

-415 FELGTKYSEALHATF
+415 FELGTKYSEALNATF

-460 HDEHGIMWPVAI
+460 HDDKGIMWPVAI
-472 APFEVAIVPVSSKD
+472 APYEVVVVPVSSKD
-486 QDQVRIAG
+486 EEQMKIAEG
-494 DLYQA
+494 LYTQ
-499 LQAAKADVLLDD
+499 LKGMGVDVLFDD

-539 AEGTVEIKVRRT
+539 ADQTVEIKVRRT
-551 GEQEV
+551 GHEEV
-556 VPIDQ
+556 AAIADS
-561 AVARVQAILADLR
+561 AARVQAILNELR
-574 SKNM
+574 ANNM

>member
-29 AGMIRKNGGGLYSF
+29 AGMLRKNGSGLYSF

-49 VELKIEA
+49 VTLKVEQ
-56 IVREEMENIGAQEI
+56 IVREEMDATGAQEI
-70 MMPIMQP
+70 MMPIMLP

-87 NAYGPEMFKL
+87 SAYGPEMFKL
-97 EDRHGNHFCLG
+97 QDRHDNGYCLG
-108 PTHEELITTLVRNE
+108 PTHEELITTLLRNE

-127 QMPVTLWQMQNKY
+127 QMPLILWQMQNKY

-166 DEEGLHKSY
+166 DEEGLHKTY
-175 QDEYEA
+175 QIMYDA
-181 YTRIFTRCG
+181 YDRVFTRCG

-203 GGNHTHEFMALA
+203 GGSHTHEFMALA
-215 QAGEAEIVSCSK
+215 AAGEAEVVSCSK
-227 CDYAADIE
+227 CQYAADIE
-235 KAVPQA
+235 KAVPNTLDMA
-241 VEMPAEDA
+241 AEDA
-249 KDVELIE
+249 ADVELIE
-256 TPNCSTIEDLAQF
+256 TPNCSTIEELANF
-269 LHIPVEKTIKAVA
+269 LQIPVEKTIKAVA
-282 FTIDGEKTVLC
+282 FDVDGKTVLC

-307 NFVGGN
+307 NLVGGN
-313 VIEPATE
+313 TIEPATDE
-320 DELKAHGLQPGYMS
+320 ELKAHGLQPGYMS
-334 PMGADKPDNETFFVL
+334 PMGADTPDNKSFYVI
-349 VDPSTMN
+349 VDPTAMN

-361 TGANKAGYHYQNVN
+361 TGANKHGYHYKNVN
-375 PSRDFKDVTVTTIR
+375 PKRDFQNVTVATIR
-389 NMVEGDKCPH
+389 LMTKDDVCPH
-399 CGAPVEIVR
+399 CGAPIDIVR

-415 FELGTKYSEALHATF
+415 FELGTKYSEALNATF

-460 HDEHGIMWPVAI
+460 HDDKGIMWPVAI
-472 APFEVAIVPVSSKD
+472 APYEVVVVPVSSKD
-486 QDQVRIAG
+486 EEQMKIAEG
-494 DLYQA
+494 LYTQ
-499 LQAAKADVLLDD
+499 LKGMGVDVLFDD

-539 AEGTVEIKVRRT
+539 ADQTVEIKARRT
-551 GEQEV
+551 GHEEV
-556 VPIDQ
+556 AAIADS
-561 AVARVQAILADLR
+561 AARVQAILNELR
-574 SKNM
+574 AKNM

>member
-29 AGMIRKNGGGLYSF
+29 AGMLRKNGSGLYSF

-49 VELKIEA
+49 VTLKVEQ
-56 IVREEMENIGAQEI
+56 IVREEMDATGAQEI

-87 NAYGPEMFKL
+87 SAYGPEMFKL
-97 EDRHGNHFCLG
+97 QDRHDNGYCLG
-108 PTHEELITTLVRNE
+108 PTHEELITTLLRNE

-127 QMPVTLWQMQNKY
+127 QMPLILWQMQNKY

-166 DEEGLHKSY
+166 DEEGLHKTY
-175 QDEYEA
+175 QIMYDA
-181 YTRIFTRCG
+181 YDRVFTRCG

-203 GGNHTHEFMALA
+203 GGSHTHEFMALA
-215 QAGEAEIVSCSK
+215 AAGEAEVVSCSK
-227 CDYAADIE
+227 CQYAADIE
-235 KAVPQA
+235 KAVPNTLDMA
-241 VEMPAEDA
+241 AEDA
-249 KDVELIE
+249 ADVELIE
-256 TPNCSTIEDLAQF
+256 TPNCSTIEELANF
-269 LHIPVEKTIKAVA
+269 LQIPVEKTIKAVA
-282 FTIDGEKTVLC
+282 FDVDGKTVLC

-307 NFVGGN
+307 NLVGGN
-313 VIEPATE
+313 TIEPATDE
-320 DELKAHGLQPGYMS
+320 ELKAHGLQPGYMS
-334 PMGADKPDNETFFVL
+334 PMGADTPDNERFYVI
-349 VDPSTMN
+349 VDPTAMN

-361 TGANKAGYHYQNVN
+361 TGANKHGYHYKNVN
-375 PSRDFKDVTVTTIR
+375 PKRDFQNVTVATIR
-389 NMVEGDKCPH
+389 LMTKDDVCPH
-399 CGAPVEIVR
+399 CGAPIDIVR

-415 FELGTKYSEALHATF
+415 FELGTKYSEALNATF

-460 HDEHGIMWPVAI
+460 HDDKGIMWPVAI
-472 APFEVAIVPVSSKD
+472 APYEVVVVPVSSKD
-486 QDQVRIAG
+486 EEQMKIAEG
-494 DLYQA
+494 LYTQ
-499 LQAAKADVLLDD
+499 LKGMGVDVLFDD

-539 AEGTVEIKVRRT
+539 ADQTVEIKVRRT
-551 GEQEV
+551 GHEEV
-556 VPIDQ
+556 AAIADS
-561 AVARVQAILADLR
+561 AARVQAILNELR
-574 SKNM
+574 ANNM

>member
-29 AGMIRKNGGGLYSF
+29 AGMLRKNGSGLYSF

-49 VELKIEA
+49 VTLKVEQ
-56 IVREEMENIGAQEI
+56 IVREEMDATGAQEI

-87 NAYGPEMFKL
+87 SAYGPEMFKL
-97 EDRHGNHFCLG
+97 QDRHDNGYCLG
-108 PTHEELITTLVRNE
+108 PTHEELITTLLRNE

-127 QMPVTLWQMQNKY
+127 QMPLILWQMQNKY

-166 DEEGLHKSY
+166 DEEGLHKTY
-175 QDEYEA
+175 QIMYDA
-181 YTRIFTRCG
+181 YDRVFTRCG

-203 GGNHTHEFMALA
+203 GGSHTHEFMALA
-215 QAGEAEIVSCSK
+215 AAGEAEVVSCSK
-227 CDYAADIE
+227 CQYAADIE
-235 KAVPQA
+235 KAVPNTLDMA
-241 VEMPAEDA
+241 AEDA
-249 KDVELIE
+249 ADVELIE
-256 TPNCSTIEDLAQF
+256 TPNCSTIEELANF
-269 LHIPVEKTIKAVA
+269 LQIPVEKTIKAVA
-282 FTIDGEKTVLC
+282 FDVDGKTVLC
-293 MVRGDHEVNDVAVQ
+293 MVRGDHAVNDVAVQ
-307 NFVGGN
+307 NLVGGN
-313 VIEPATE
+313 TIEPATDE
-320 DELKAHGLQPGYMS
+320 ELKAHGLQPGYMS
-334 PMGADKPDNETFFVL
+334 PMGADTPDNESFYVI
-349 VDPSTMN
+349 VDPTAMN

-361 TGANKAGYHYQNVN
+361 TGANKHGYHYKNVN
-375 PSRDFKDVTVTTIR
+375 PKRDFQNVTVATIR
-389 NMVEGDKCPH
+389 LMTKDDVCPH
-399 CGAPVEIVR
+399 CGAPIDIVR

-415 FELGTKYSEALHATF
+415 FELGTKYSEALNATF

-460 HDEHGIMWPVAI
+460 HDDKGIMWPVAI
-472 APFEVAIVPVSSKD
+472 APYEVVVVPVSSKD
-486 QDQVRIAG
+486 EEQMKIAEG
-494 DLYQA
+494 LYTQ
-499 LQAAKADVLLDD
+499 LKGMGVDVLFDD

-539 AEGTVEIKVRRT
+539 ADQTVEIKVRRT
-551 GEQEV
+551 GHEEV
-556 VPIDQ
+556 AAIADS
-561 AVARVQAILADLR
+561 AARVQAILNELR
-574 SKNM
+574 ANNM

>member
-29 AGMIRKNGGGLYSF
+29 AGMLRKNGSGLYSV

-49 VELKIEA
+49 VTLKVEQ
-56 IVREEMENIGAQEI
+56 IVREEMDATGAQEI

-87 NAYGPEMFKL
+87 SAYGPEMFKL
-97 EDRHGNHFCLG
+97 QDRHDNGYCLG
-108 PTHEELITTLVRNE
+108 PTHEELITTLLRNE

-127 QMPVTLWQMQNKY
+127 QMPLILWQMQNKY

-166 DEEGLHKSY
+166 DEEGLHKTY
-175 QDEYEA
+175 QIMYDA
-181 YTRIFTRCG
+181 YDRVFTRCG

-203 GGNHTHEFMALA
+203 GGSHTHEFMALA
-215 QAGEAEIVSCSK
+215 AAGEAEVVSCSK
-227 CDYAADIE
+227 CQYAADIE
-235 KAVPQA
+235 KAVPNTLDMA
-241 VEMPAEDA
+241 AEDA
-249 KDVELIE
+249 ADVELIE
-256 TPNCSTIEDLAQF
+256 TPNCSTIEDLANF
-269 LHIPVEKTIKAVA
+269 LQIPVEKTIKAVA
-282 FTIDGEKTVLC
+282 FDVDGKTVLC

-307 NFVGGN
+307 NLVGGN
-313 VIEPATE
+313 TIEPATDE
-320 DELKAHGLQPGYMS
+320 ELKAHGLQPGYMS
-334 PMGADKPDNETFFVL
+334 PMGADTPDNETFYVI
-349 VDPSTMN
+349 VDPTAMN

-361 TGANKAGYHYQNVN
+361 TGANKHGYHYKNVN
-375 PSRDFKDVTVTTIR
+375 PKRDFQNVTVATIR
-389 NMVEGDKCPH
+389 LMTKNDVCPH
-399 CGAPVEIVR
+399 CGAPIDIVR

-415 FELGTKYSEALHATF
+415 FELGTKYSEALNATF

-460 HDEHGIMWPVAI
+460 HDDKGIMWPVAI
-472 APFEVAIVPVSSKD
+472 APYEVVVVPVSSKD
-486 QDQVRIAG
+486 EEQMKIAEG
-494 DLYQA
+494 LYTQ
-499 LQAAKADVLLDD
+499 LKGMGVDVLFDD

-539 AEGTVEIKVRRT
+539 ADQTVEIKVRRT
-551 GEQEV
+551 GHEEV
-556 VPIDQ
+556 AAIADS
-561 AVARVQAILADLR
+561 AARVQAILNELR
-574 SKNM
+574 ANNM

>member
-56 IVREEMENIGAQEI
+56 IVREEMNNIGAQEI

-175 QDEYEA
+175 QDEYDA

-241 VEMPAEDA
+241 IEMPAEDA

-349 VDPSTMN
+349 VDPSAMN

-389 NMVEGDKCPH
+389 NMVAGDKCPH

-415 FELGTKYSEALHATF
+415 FELGTKYS
-430 LDQNG
+430 
-435 KAKPYV
+435 KPS
-441 MGCYGI
+441 MRPSS
-447 GVTRTIAAAIEQF
+447 TRTARPNPTSWAATALAS
-460 HDEHGIMWPVAI
+460 PVLS
-472 APFEVAIVPVSSKD
+472 PLPSNSSTTNTASCGLSPS
-486 QDQVRIAG
+486 R
-494 DLYQA
+494 L
-499 LQAAKADVLLDD
+499 
-511 RNERA
+511 
-516 GVKFNDADLIG
+516 
-527 YPVRIT
+527 
-533 VGKKSA
+533 
-539 AEGTVEIKVRRT
+539 
-551 GEQEV
+551 
-556 VPIDQ
+556 
-561 AVARVQAILADLR
+561 
-574 SKNM
+574 

>member
-14 IPADAEIASHQYMLK
+14 IPADAEISSHQYMLK
-29 AGMIRKNGGGLYSF
+29 AGLIRKSGGGLYSF

-56 IVREEMENIGAQEI
+56 IIREEMNNIGAQEI
-70 MMPIMQP
+70 MMPIVQP

-97 EDRHGNHFCLG
+97 EDRHGGQFCLG

-175 QDEYEA
+175 QDEYDA
-181 YTRIFTRCG
+181 YTRVFTRCG
-190 LNFKPVEADSGQI
+190 LEFKQVEADSGQI
-203 GGNHTHEFMALA
+203 GGNHSHEFMALA
-215 QAGEAEIVSCSK
+215 QAGEAEIVSCSQ

-235 KAVPQA
+235 KAAAPTL
-241 VEMPAEDA
+241 EMAAETA
-249 KDVELIE
+249 KDIELIE
-256 TPNCSTIEDLAQF
+256 TPNCATIEDLAQF
-269 LHIPVEKTIKAVA
+269 LSIPLEKTIKAVA

-293 MVRGDHEVNDVAVQ
+293 MVRGDHSVNDVAVQ

-313 VIEPATE
+313 AIEPATE

-334 PMGADKPDNETFFVL
+334 PIDADKPDNETFFVL
-349 VDPSTMN
+349 VDPSAMA

-375 PSRDFKDVTVTTIR
+375 PSRDFKDVTVTSIR
-389 NMVEGDKCPH
+389 TMVEGDACPH
-399 CGAPVEIVR
+399 CGAPIHVVR

-472 APFEVAIVPVSSKD
+472 APFEVAVVPVSTKD
-486 QDQVRIAG
+486 QDQVRIAEDIYG
-494 DLYQA
+494 G
-499 LQAAKADVLLDD
+499 LQAMKTDVLLDVET
-511 RNERA
+511 NEPVSNLTTPTSSATPYGLRLAKRA
-516 GVKFNDADLIG
+516 PLTE
-527 YPVRIT
+527 R
-533 VGKKSA
+533 
-539 AEGTVEIKVRRT
+539 
-551 GEQEV
+551 
-556 VPIDQ
+556 
-561 AVARVQAILADLR
+561 
-574 SKNM
+574 